1 MADTKLTVNNHGSL
15 RITGEFTIY
24 DAQGQAFDLGGR
36 TAISLCRCGHSDRK
50 PFCDGSHRRVGFQSK
65 VKAVSLPPPASGG
78 TRG

>member
-24 DAQGQAFDLGGR
+24 DARGQAFDLGGR
-36 TAISLCRCGHSDRK
+36 TARSLCRCGHSDRK
-50 PFCDGSHRRVGFQSK
+50 PFCDGRHRRVGFQSE

-78 TRG
+78 GRG

>member
-15 RITGEFTIY
+15 RIMGDFTIY
-24 DAQGQAFDLGGR
+24 DARGQAFDLGGR

-50 PFCDGSHRRVGFQSK
+50 PFCDGSHRRVGFQSE
-65 VKAVSLPPPASGG
+65 VEAVTLAPPASGG